1 MGETWLYRMRGT
13 RRHRCTHSR
22 RKRTIVQSAPP
33 CPHCSSREVIKR
45 GQREVRSGKRQI
57 WFCSACRR
65 RFSQAPIPGATY
77 HAKAVLY
84 APVAYY
90 QGFSLRAVV
99 SRIAARYK
107 VHPTLSSVSRWVKRF
122 GKLAAVK
129 GERTAIARQYPA
141 GQVIGR
147 RLFRHRQN
155 YLMQVHRYK
164 LDALPDAMTPLRAYL
179 EALLAG
185 TVEPGQDD
193 LQLRGSATRLD
204 YRVPALRSE
213 RTYACTAAELAL
225 KAAERNT
232 ERHASIQAFLLA
244 LDRATVAV
252 EVPVWLTPAETRGI
266 LGLEGGLLG
275 HMDFLQVYGNTVCV
289 LDYKPDAAAQKHVHE
304 QLLIYAIALSRRT
317 GIHLRHMRCS
327 WFDEKNCFS
336 FGALPAYV
344 AMRAAVVAGRGVVRA
359 ALDT

>member
-1 MGETWLYRMRGT
+1 M
-13 RRHRCTHSR
+13 
-22 RKRTIVQSAPP
+22 
-33 CPHCSSREVIKR
+33 
-45 GQREVRSGKRQI
+45 
-57 WFCSACRR
+57 
-65 RFSQAPIPGATY
+65 
-77 HAKAVLY
+77 LY

-99 SRIAARYK
+99 SRIAARYR
-107 VHPTLSSVSRWVKRF
+107 VRPTLSSVSRWVKRF
-122 GKLAAVK
+122 GTLAALK
-129 GERTAIARQYPA
+129 GERDVIVRQYP
-141 GQVIGR
+141 GGRVIGR
-147 RLFRHRQN
+147 RLYRHRQN

-164 LDALPDAMTPLRAYL
+164 LAGLPDAMAPLRAYL
-179 EALLAG
+179 EGLLAG
-185 TVEPGQDD
+185 SVKPAQEE
-193 LQLRGSATRLD
+193 LQLRGSATRLG

-213 RTYACTAAELAL
+213 HTYACTAAELAL
-225 KAAERNT
+225 KAAEHNS
-232 ERHASIQAFLLA
+232 ERHAVIQAFLLA

-252 EVPVWLTPAETRGI
+252 EVPVWLTPAETKGI
-266 LGLEGGLLG
+266 LGMEGGLLG
-275 HMDFLQVYGNTVCV
+275 HMDFLQVYGDTVCI